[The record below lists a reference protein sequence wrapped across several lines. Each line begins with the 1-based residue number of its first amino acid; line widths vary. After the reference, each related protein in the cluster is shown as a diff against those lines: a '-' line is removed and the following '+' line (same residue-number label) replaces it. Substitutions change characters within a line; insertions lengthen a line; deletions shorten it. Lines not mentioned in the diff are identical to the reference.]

1 MLRFWK
7 RSRNQQALDM
17 ARLTLTRMARGGMY
31 DQLGGGFHRYSV
43 DRQWLVP
50 HFEKMLYDNG
60 QLASLYLHAWL
71 ATEKTLHEGGWG
83 NQRILPSGIQ
93 NAAVMVICDM
103 PDPADG
109 ESGALL
115 SGDAGL
121 LFDAMLAAIGM
132 TRQNIYLASL
142 SLTRAPGGMLHDQDM
157 QLLATRMRHQIA
169 LAAPRRILLLGDKT
183 NRALLAAGLP
193 VRPSGLQSV
202 NHPGGTVLA
211 IASRHPRSLLR
222 FPEEKANSWRA
233 LQYLIEDL
241 PS

>member
-1 MLRFWK
+1 MYENGPAAAVESLMAWWALAGVDHAVSEMPVNWLRPVVAPAAL
-7 RSRNQQALDM
+7 RQSPSPAQQEISLPDTLD
-17 ARLTLTRMARGGMY
+17 R
-31 DQLGGGFHRYSV
+31 F
-43 DRQWLVP
+43 
-50 HFEKMLYDNG
+50 
-60 QLASLYLHAWL
+60 HAWL